1 MLKGYISV
9 IAASLAYGI
18 MPIISKLM
26 LNMGMNAE
34 TVVFYRF
41 LLTSI
46 FTGLFLTLTKNW
58 QTVTL
63 PQIVQLIIF
72 GIFGFGI
79 TAQLLTLSYVYI
91 PVGMATVLHFAYPLI
106 VVIIMIIIFKEK
118 PTFFKIAAC
127 ILAFTGIGFM
137 VDFKGQISMTGILYA
152 LLSAVTYSMFVVS
165 NKKAA
170 FCTLN
175 PMNNIFYLS
184 CFAAMYMGAANIP
197 AGFISFPSDLL
208 MWGNLIIISLLCTFF
223 AFYTLML
230 GIRIL
235 GAVKASVI
243 NMLEPATG
251 VFLGI
256 VIFSETLSFK
266 IIIGAFLIFTATL
279 LTVLD
284 KPKEGD

>member
-18 MPIISKLM
+18 MPIISKLL
-26 LNMGMNAE
+26 LNMGMNAQ

-118 PTFFKIAAC
+118 PTFLKIAAC

-170 FCTLN
+170 FCT
-175 PMNNIFYLS
+175 
-184 CFAAMYMGAANIP
+184 
-197 AGFISFPSDLL
+197 
-208 MWGNLIIISLLCTFF
+208 
-223 AFYTLML
+223 
-230 GIRIL
+230 
-235 GAVKASVI
+235 
-243 NMLEPATG
+243 
-251 VFLGI
+251 
-256 VIFSETLSFK
+256 
-266 IIIGAFLIFTATL
+266 
-279 LTVLD
+279 
-284 KPKEGD
+284 